1 MKLKYGLHA
10 YWMGWKTRR
19 LISLVKF
26 ENLKRQAKE
35 IEEFYKIDS
44 LTGKPDNHVLKARA
58 NYADGLINTINS
70 KLWYKNVKNDLTAEQ
85 KRAKVKQMRQNNQ
98 KPNNTVAEKR
108 PATNDFAS
116 TKGIN
121 PDNRPIRSAVAYG
134 NDDVPIGGKSV
145 LPSFDDR
152 PIGGGQTVQPKMQTE
167 GAGGMMMAFDFSA
180 PKPKPK
186 AKTKTKK
193 ATFLKRGTGVERI
206 LNGPQN
212 VSTKKL
218 VEPIE
223 EDEAAQGIPTDSSPK
238 KSEKSES
245 AKKFL
250 KRGDKIK
257 YDPLKAVKEE
267 KLRKQNEEKLKKE
280 RDQALRNEIE
290 RMKRAG
296 EDPSEMVSMLNYED
310 DELVN
315 LMSINALDMESPNRK
330 ISKED
335 SIRLAKAEG
344 RRRLSVKNIVSRR
357 APDKTS
363 AAPAV
368 TGQFQD
374 LKYLKKVPKRV
385 DCWLANNPKKSSSIP
400 RNNSM
405 TKSLNNSSS
414 DQADFSRSTKIFN
427 KLPSNR
433 YVDENNIKNFEDAKK
448 NREEF
453 LKKHGSPNLVKKK
466 TIGNRKSTENFPE
479 MGYLGSPRMEF
490 DGHSIET
497 YGLYQEDSVS
507 QQNPVAMSMHSQDD
521 EKIESLLERLE
532 ESRIPEKGFTMKERN
547 MIMEDTQYMAMLTG
561 SETLY
566 RIFQLM

>member
-10 YWMGWKTRR
+10 CWMGWKTRR
-19 LISLVKF
+19 LISLIKF

-35 IEEFYKIDS
+35 IEEFYKVDS
-44 LTGKPDNHVLKARA
+44 ITGKPDNHVLKARS
-58 NYADGLINTINS
+58 NYADGLMNTINS

-85 KRAKVKQMRQNNQ
+85 KREKVRQMRENNQ
-98 KPNNTVAEKR
+98 KPKNTVAEKR
-108 PATNDFAS
+108 PAANDFAS
-116 TKGIN
+116 AKGVN
-121 PDNRPIRSAVAYG
+121 PDNRPIKSAATYG

-145 LPSFDDR
+145 QPSFDDR
-152 PIGGGQTVQPKMQTE
+152 PIGGGGQTVQPKMQTE

-180 PKPKPK
+180 PKPKAK
-186 AKTKTKK
+186 AKTKK

-206 LNGPQN
+206 LKGPQN

-223 EDEAAQGIPTDSSPK
+223 EAEPGQEIPTESSPK

-245 AKKFL
+245 PKKFL
-250 KRGDKIK
+250 RRGEKIK
-257 YDPLKAVKEE
+257 YDPLKAVREE
-267 KLRKQNEEKLKKE
+267 KLRKQKEEK
-280 RDQALRNEIE
+280 LRNEIE
-290 RMKRAG
+290 RMKKAG
-296 EDPSEMVSMLNYED
+296 EDPSEMISLLNYED

-315 LMSINALDMESPNRK
+315 LMSVNAIEMESPNRK
-330 ISKED
+330 ISRED

-344 RRRLSVKNIVSRR
+344 RRRLSVKNIVGRKIP
-357 APDKTS
+357 ADKTS

-385 DCWLANNPKKSSSIP
+385 DCWLANNPKKSSSTP

-405 TKSLNNSSS
+405 ARSLNNSSS
-414 DQADFSRSTKIFN
+414 DQADFSKSTKIFH

-433 YVDENNIKNFEDAKK
+433 YLDENNIKNFEDAKK

-479 MGYLGSPRMEF
+479 MGYLGSPRIEF
-490 DGHSIET
+490 DGQSVET

-507 QQNPVAMSMHSQDD
+507 QQNPVGMSMHSQDD
-521 EKIESLLERLE
+521 EKIENLLERLE
-532 ESRIPEKGFTMKERN
+532 ESRMPEKGFTMKERN